1 MGIIFQ
7 FHHFKKLFLSLL
19 LFWKILVFCVSKQIE
34 PTTRLDSIIFLST
47 FLTSLTLEA
56 PSSQERGNRR
66 QRLTA

>member
-34 PTTRLDSIIFLST
+34 PTTRLDSIIFL
-47 FLTSLTLEA
+47 
-56 PSSQERGNRR
+56 
-66 QRLTA
+66 